1 MATEMFC
8 SNFSDT
14 VKSLIKSVI
23 RRTLLMYVIHKIRKE
38 ANKCFNIEDYVSLS
52 YDFHLRLKLPLI
64 RGIFRISPIQINE
77 EIAQLLNLLAELKP
91 KTLLEIGTANGGTLF
106 LFCQVAEPD
115 ATIIS
120 VDLPGGP
127 FGGGYPEWRIPLYKS
142 FTKEKQ
148 RLHLIR
154 ADSHDPKTLEIIK
167 KILGDSKLDL
177 LFIDGDHTYEGV
189 KRDFEMYS
197 PLVKKGGIIAFHDIV
212 EHPPETGCEV
222 SRFWNEIKHSYNY
235 LEIVKSWNQKWA
247 GIGVIYV

>member
-52 YDFHLRLKLPLI
+52 YNFHLRLKLPLI

-91 KTLLEIGTANGGTLF
+91 KTLLEIGTASGGTLF

-142 FTKEKQ
+142 FAKEKQ
-148 RLHLIR
+148 RIHLIR
-154 ADSHDPKTLEIIK
+154 ADSHDPKTLEIVK
-167 KILGDSKLDL
+167 KILGDSKLDF

-197 PLVKKGGIIAFHDIV
+197 PLVRKGGIIAFHDIV

-222 SRFWNEIKHSYNY
+222 SRFWNEIKHSYTY